1 MKRRRTVTID
11 EVALYAGV
19 SSATISRALNNPSA
33 VKPATQSRI
42 LAAISTLGYMPNA
55 SARALM
61 LGHSGTVGAVVPTLD
76 NAIFAKGLEQLQA
89 SMAQADLQLIVAS
102 GNYDPLIEE
111 QQIRNLLLRGVEAI
125 ALFGASQTTNAIKLL
140 QNRNTPCIHL
150 GTLNPPDNGYACGF
164 DNKKAI
170 QQGTLHLL
178 ELGHRRFGMLPGITK
193 NNDRATQRVEGVR
206 ELLYAHG
213 IELGNTQ
220 IVEVAY
226 DIAASRKGFATLLE
240 QNPQMTALICGQD
253 VIAYGA
259 ILQAQQL
266 GISIPSELS
275 VTGFDDL
282 ELSQHIRPGLTTI
295 RYDANDMWSKA
306 AQSLISRM
314 KGDRPSKRLIPSE
327 TTLVVRESTAVP
339 TNRSKHRRSTSKT

>member
-1 MKRRRTVTID
+1 MKQRRTVTID

-33 VKPATQSRI
+33 VKPSTQSRI

-61 LGHSGTVGAVVPTLD
+61 LGRSGTVGAVVPTLD

-125 ALFGASQTTNAIKLL
+125 ALFGASQTASAIKLL
-140 QNRNTPCIHL
+140 QNRNIPYIHL
-150 GTLNPPDNGYACGF
+150 GTLSPPNNGYACGF

-170 QQGTLHLL
+170 QQGVSHLL
-178 ELGHRRFGMLPGITK
+178 ELGHRRFGMLAGVTK
-193 NNDRATQRVEGVR
+193 NNDRATQRVEGAK
-206 ELLYAHG
+206 ELLFTHG
-213 IELGNTQ
+213 IRLHDTE
-220 IVEVAY
+220 IVEVSY
-226 DIAASRKGFATLLE
+226 DIAASRQGFATLIE
-240 QNPQMTALICGQD
+240 QNPQITALICGQD

-259 ILQAQQL
+259 ILEAQRL
-266 GISIPSELS
+266 GISVPTDLS

-282 ELSQHIRPGLTTI
+282 ELSQHIRPALTTI

-306 AQSLISRM
+306 AEFLLSRLR
-314 KGDRPSKRLIPSE
+314 GTRLTKRLIPSE
-327 TTLVVRESTAVP
+327 TMLVVRESTAVP
-339 TNRSKHRRSTSKT
+339 RNRSRQKSR